1 MMNINKWIII
11 LLLSLFGVGVVHS
24 QESHTEICIDFRVN
38 STVIDPTYSD
48 NAHRMQEIIE
58 FLRSIREDSTTNIIE
73 VSFCGA
79 ASPEGSDRLNRQL
92 AQGRLTAL
100 EAIVRKEVDIPDSL
114 ITHNDSYIPWNYLK
128 GQIKASECEYKD
140 KIISILD
147 NETDDR
153 ISKLKALDNGKVW
166 KQMNRLFFA
175 QMRNACVVLVTYQEP
190 LPVLPEPIIISEP
203 VAEPDTVTAE
213 PELVVEPIEVLPDTM
228 VVVEAVLPE
237 VEGWTRQLHV
247 KTNAI
252 GLGMAIANLAV
263 EVDICKHLSFTLP
276 VYYSA
281 WDYFKTTIKFRT
293 LGIQPEIRY
302 WFHPDNEG
310 WFIGA
315 HFGMAYYN
323 IAWDGDYRY
332 QDHNRET
339 PAMGGGIAAGYR
351 THLSKNKKWKMEF
364 SLGGGAYLLDY
375 DKFHNT
381 RVTKEGLMVKSSIN
395 KTYWGL
401 DQASISVAYSFDLK
415 KKGDKK

>member
-38 STVIDPTYSD
+38 SAVIDPTYSD

-100 EAIVRKEVDIPDSL
+100 EALVRKEVDIPDSL

-128 GQIKASECEYKD
+128 GQIKASECEYND

-147 NETDDR
+147 KETDDR
-153 ISKLKALDNGKVW
+153 ISRLKALDNGKVW

-203 VAEPDTVTAE
+203 VAESDTVTAE

-310 WFIGA
+310 WFVGA

-401 DQASISVAYSFDLK
+401 DQASISVAYSFDLM
-415 KKGDKK
+415 KKGGKK